1 MTEQKHVV
9 IDLRTLDLASGAASR
24 RDLEVPVDGLTIAG
38 QAYVVLPVRP
48 SVVVDL
54 SRSASGWFFRLR
66 MSAEAVGPCSRC
78 LEEARIPID
87 VDAREFAATGRD
99 ADAEFDEDFDSE
111 YLTADRLD
119 VSSWVRD
126 CVAES
131 LPAVVLCSDECAGIC
146 ATCGANL
153 NDGRCGCPQEKEI
166 DPRWA
171 ALSGLAEQLQKPN
184 GAE

>member
-1 MTEQKHVV
+1 MTEQRHVV
-9 IDLRTLDLASGAASR
+9 IDLRSLDLASGAGSR
-24 RDLEVPVDGLTIAG
+24 RDVEVPVEPITIAG
-38 QAYVVLPVRP
+38 QVYVVLPQRP
-48 SVVVDL
+48 LATVDL

-66 MSAEAVGPCSRC
+66 TSAEAVGPCSRC

-126 CVAES
+126 CVADS
-131 LPAVVLCSDECAGIC
+131 LPAVVLCRDECAGIC
-146 ATCGANL
+146 PTCGANL
-153 NDGRCGCPQEKEI
+153 NDGRCDCPREKEI

-171 ALSGLAEQLQKPN
+171 ALSGLAEQLQQTDRD
-184 GAE
+184 A